1 MKKAYEV
8 TYKDGNKF
16 KTAKIKGY
24 TLIGALVTWTHYL
37 DVYDNLVA
45 VDEICFE
52 RYNKHGVAREC
63 ILLRTVNNN
72 GRD

>member
-8 TYKDGNKF
+8 TYKDGNEF
-16 KTAKIKGY
+16 KTATIKGR

-45 VDEICFE
+45 VNEISFE
-52 RYNKHGVAREC
+52 RRNLN
-63 ILLRTVNNN
+63 IL
-72 GRD
+72 